1 MIKTINISLAR
12 WQQLFSWAL
21 LLLSVVVLLLAYPLL
36 QKGFVLETDL
46 QSLFPQDRHNPL
58 VNKINERLYRQF
70 GNKILVAVQAAEME
84 QVNAAAEVVAS
95 AINTNAQ
102 LQVSA
107 PSAQLELAAQQHEL
121 LQRYRY
127 QLLTPAQQQLIN
139 TQTQD
144 LLEQAQAALFGF
156 SLGGSG
162 LSPLQDPLNL
172 SPAYLQQLQ
181 PALKGEFI
189 NDRLV
194 ISNSDGHLI
203 LFALNLHGE
212 AFNLQLQAQMNSW
225 LQNLRNQLASNPQT
239 SATQVL
245 VSGAVFHAAEASA
258 NAQRE
263 MSIIGGGSSLGV
275 LLLFLLAFRRIKP
288 LLVSVLSIAYGCLVA
303 MVINHFLFGK
313 IHLMTLVFGAS
324 LIGVAVDYSLHYL
337 CKHQDLLCKHQ
348 DLSRAVPDA
357 HLRGKRVL
365 EKLLPALSLSLIT
378 SVLGY
383 SSLLSTPLPGL
394 QQIALFSMMGL
405 AGSWLFLVVTY
416 PLLIRQPL
424 PQPVAIIDRCAAAVW
439 LFWVRMRGVPA
450 RLIALGVAMLIV
462 WGVVSVQLSSD
473 VRALYKPSAQLLA
486 AEQRLQGALQ
496 GVAPNQY
503 FLLRAKTAE
512 ELLQSEERFRRE
524 HLDGLV
530 TAGALSGYIATS
542 SIVPSLHQQ
551 AVNYALLQPLYRAE
565 GLVGQFMQ
573 SAGFDA
579 QAIVQAEQDFSAAA
593 PQHLLVD
600 DWLKV
605 ARPDQ
610 GLLWMGQLE
619 GDYVSI
625 VGLRGVADVQALS
638 AAANNHS
645 VVWVDRVAGMS
656 QLLQSLMNSAA
667 LLLLLAYLVLLPL
680 LWIYYR
686 RAQALLLI
694 FVPLLATLTTL
705 SLLSI
710 SGVAINVF
718 HVFGCYLI
726 LGLGMDYAIFSFAEG
741 TQDQVTRR
749 AIWLSALTS
758 SLSFGLLALSS
769 TPMVSAFGIT
779 LLLGCCFN
787 LVYAPLVGRLQAGRL
802 HKSSVSAREA

>member
-1 MIKTINISLAR
+1 MRTTIKISLAR
-12 WQQLFSWAL
+12 WQLLFKYMFVLVSLAAL
-21 LLLSVVVLLLAYPLL
+21 LLSYPLL
-36 QKGFVLETDL
+36 KNGFVLETNL
-46 QSLFPQDRHNPL
+46 QSLFPRDSHNQL
-58 VNKINERLYRQF
+58 VNKVNDRLYQEF
-70 GNKILVAVQAAEME
+70 GNKILVAIQAPEME
-84 QVNAAAEVVAS
+84 QVNIAAELVAAAIA
-95 AINTNAQ
+95 ANPQ

-107 PSAQLELAAQQHEL
+107 VNEQMELAAQQHKL

-127 QLLTPAQQQLIN
+127 QLLTPTQQQLIKN
-139 TQTQD
+139 QPQD
-144 LLEQAQAALFGF
+144 LLAQAQTALFGF
-156 SLGGSG
+156 SLGGG
-162 LSPLQDPLNL
+162 ALSPLQDPLNL
-172 SPAYLQQLQ
+172 SPGYLQQLQ
-181 PALKGEFI
+181 PAIKGEFI

-194 ISNSDGHLI
+194 VSNSDGHLI
-203 LFALNLHGE
+203 LFALNLNGE
-212 AFNLQLQAQMNSW
+212 SFNLQLQAQMNNW
-225 LQNLRNQLASNPQT
+225 LQKLRDQLAENPKT

-288 LLVSVLSIAYGCLVA
+288 LLVSLSSIVYGCLVA
-303 MVINHFLFGK
+303 LVINHFLFGK

-337 CKHQDLLCKHQ
+337 SKHQDLCKCP
-348 DLSRAVPDA
+348 DLSRAVPAA
-357 HLRGKRVL
+357 HPRGKRVL
-365 EKLLPALSLSLIT
+365 EILLPALSLSLIT

-416 PLLIRQPL
+416 PLLVRQPL
-424 PQPVAIIDRCAAAVW
+424 PQPFAIIDRCAAAVW
-439 LFWVRMRGVPA
+439 LFWARMRGVPTRIFA
-450 RLIALGVAMLIV
+450 LSIATLILCGVT
-462 WGVVSVQLSSD
+462 SVKLSSD
-473 VRALYKPSAQLLA
+473 VRTLYKPSAQLLA
-486 AEQRLQGALQ
+486 SEQRLQRALQ

-512 ELLQSEERFRRE
+512 QLLQTEERFRRE
-524 HLDGLV
+524 HLDALV
-530 TAGALSGYIATS
+530 AAGALSDYIATS
-542 SIVPSLHQQ
+542 SLVPSLLQQ
-551 AVNYALLQPLYRAE
+551 HANYALLQQQLYRPE
-565 GLVGQFMQ
+565 GLVSQFMQ

-579 QAIVQAEQDFSAAA
+579 QAVAQAEQEFSAAA

-619 GDYVSI
+619 GNYVSI
-625 VGLRGVADVQALS
+625 IGLRGVADVQALS
-638 AAANNHS
+638 AAANSDS
-645 VVWVDRVAGMS
+645 VVWIDRVASMS
-656 QLLQSLMNSAA
+656 QLLQALMNSAS
-667 LLLLLAYLVLLPL
+667 LLLVLAYLVLLPL

-694 FVPLLATLTTL
+694 FVPLLATMTTL

-718 HVFGCYLI
+718 HLFGCYLI

-749 AIWLSALTS
+749 AIWLSAVTS

-779 LLLGCCFN
+779 LLLGCCCN
-787 LVYAPLVGRLQAGRL
+787 LFYAPLVGQ
-802 HKSSVSAREA
+802 

>member
-1 MIKTINISLAR
+1 MITTIKISLAR
-12 WQQLFSWAL
+12 WQQLFTGAL
-21 LLLSVVVLLLAYPLL
+21 VLLSFAVLLLAYPLFT
-36 QKGFVLETDL
+36 KGFVLETDL
-46 QSLFPQDRHNPL
+46 QSLFPQERHNPL
-58 VNKINERLYRQF
+58 VNKVNERLYREF

-84 QVNAAAEVVAS
+84 QVNAAAELVAG
-95 AINTNAQ
+95 AINTNQ
-102 LQVSA
+102 LLQISA
-107 PSAQLELAAQQHEL
+107 PNTQLELAAQQHEL

-127 QLLTPAQQQLIN
+127 QLLTPAQQHLIKN
-139 TQTQD
+139 QPQD
-144 LLEQAQAALFGF
+144 LLTQAQAALFGF
-156 SLGGSG
+156 SLGGSA

-181 PALKGEFI
+181 PAIKGEFI

-194 ISNSDGHLI
+194 VSNNDGHLI
-203 LFALNLHGE
+203 LFALNLQGE
-212 AFNLQLQAQMNSW
+212 SFNLQLQAQMNSW
-225 LQNLRNQLASNPQT
+225 LHSLRDQLASNPQT
-239 SATQVL
+239 SAAQVL

-275 LLLFLLAFRRIKP
+275 LLLFILAFRRVKP
-288 LLVSVLSIAYGCLVA
+288 LLVSVSSIVYGCLVA
-303 MVINHFLFGK
+303 LVINHFLFGK

-337 CKHQDLLCKHQ
+337 CKYQDLCKSS
-348 DLSRAVPDA
+348 DLSRATSDG
-357 HLRGKRVL
+357 HQRGKRVL
-365 EKLLPALSLSLIT
+365 EILLPALSLSLIT

-394 QQIALFSMMGL
+394 QQIAFFSMMGL
-405 AGSWLFLVVTY
+405 VGSWLFLVVTY
-416 PLLIRQPL
+416 PLLVRQPL
-424 PQPVAIIDRCAAAVW
+424 PQPFAIIDRCAAAVW

-450 RLIALGVAMLIV
+450 RIIAVGLAMLIV
-462 WGVVSVQLSSD
+462 GGVVSVQLSSD
-473 VRALYKPSAQLLA
+473 VRTLYKPSAQLLA
-486 AEQRLQGALQ
+486 SEQRLQRALQ

-503 FLLRAKTAE
+503 FLLRAETAE
-512 ELLQSEERFRRE
+512 HLLQVEEDFRRE
-524 HLDGLV
+524 HLDALV
-530 TAGALSGYIATS
+530 AAGALSGYIATS
-542 SIVPSLHQQ
+542 SLVPSLQQQ
-551 AVNYALLQPLYRAE
+551 AANYLLQQQQLYRPE
-565 GLVGQFMQ
+565 GLVSQFMQ

-579 QAIVQAEQDFSAAA
+579 QATAQAEQEFSAAA
-593 PQHLLVD
+593 QQYLLVD

-625 VGLRGVADVQALS
+625 IGLRGVADVQALS
-638 AAANNHS
+638 AAANSNS
-645 VVWVDRVAGMS
+645 VVWIDRVASMS
-656 QLLQSLMNSAA
+656 QLLQALMNSAA
-667 LLLLLAYLVLLPL
+667 WLLLLAYLVLLPL

-718 HVFGCYLI
+718 HLFGCYLI

-749 AIWLSALTS
+749 AIWLSAVTS

-787 LVYAPLVGRLQAGRL
+787 LFYAPLIGRLN
-802 HKSSVSAREA
+802 KNSVTAREAK

>member
-58 VNKINERLYRQF
+58 VNKINERLYREF
-70 GNKILVAVQAAEME
+70 GNKLLVAVQAADME
-84 QVNAAAEVVAS
+84 QASAAAELVDV
-95 AINTNAQ
+95 AINTNPQ
-102 LQVSA
+102 LQISA
-107 PSAQLELAAQQHEL
+107 PNAQMELAAHQREL

-181 PALKGEFI
+181 PAVKGEFI

-203 LFALNLHGE
+203 LFVLNLHGE
-212 AFNLQLQAQMNSW
+212 AFNLQLQAQMSSW
-225 LQNLRNQLASNPQT
+225 LLNLRNQLASNPQT

-303 MVINHFLFGK
+303 LVINHFLFGK

-324 LIGVAVDYSLHYL
+324 LIGVAVDYSLHY
-337 CKHQDLLCKHQ
+337 LCKHQ

-439 LFWVRMRGVPA
+439 LFWARMRGVPA
-450 RLIALGVAMLIV
+450 RLIAVGLATLIV
-462 WGVVSVQLSSD
+462 VGIVSVQLSSD
-473 VRALYKPSAQLLA
+473 VRTLYKPSAQLLA
-486 AEQRLQGALQ
+486 SEQRLQRALQ

-530 TAGALSGYIATS
+530 AAGALTGYIATS
-542 SIVPSLHQQ
+542 SIVPSLQQQ

-667 LLLLLAYLVLLPL
+667 LLLLLAYLVLLLL

-686 RAQALLLI
+686 RAHALLLI

-787 LVYAPLVGRLQAGRL
+787 LFYAPLIGRL
-802 HKSSVSAREA
+802 HKISVSGGKPNERQ

>member
-1 MIKTINISLAR
+1 MITTIKISLPR
-12 WQQLFSWAL
+12 WQQLFKWAL
-21 LLLSVVVLLLAYPLL
+21 LLLSLAVLLLSYPLL

-46 QSLFPQDRHNPL
+46 QSLFPQERHNPL
-58 VNKINERLYRQF
+58 VNKVNERLYREF

-84 QVNAAAEVVAS
+84 QVNAAAELVAS
-95 AINTNAQ
+95 AINANPQ

-107 PSAQLELAAQQHEL
+107 PGAQLELVAQQHEL

-127 QLLTPAQQQLIN
+127 QLLTSAQQHLIKN
-139 TQTQD
+139 QSQD
-144 LLEQAQAALFGF
+144 LLAQAQAALFGF
-156 SLGGSG
+156 SLGSSG

-181 PALKGEFI
+181 PAIKGEMI
-189 NDRLV
+189 NDRLMV
-194 ISNSDGHLI
+194 SNSDGHLI

-212 AFNLQLQAQMNSW
+212 SFNLQLQAQMNSW
-225 LQNLRNQLASNPQT
+225 LQNLRNQLAENPKT

-263 MSIIGGGSSLGV
+263 MSIIGGGSGLGV

-288 LLVSVLSIAYGCLVA
+288 LLLSLLSIGYGCLVA
-303 MVINHFLFGK
+303 LVINHFLFGK

-337 CKHQDLLCKHQ
+337 CKYQDLCKPS
-348 DLSRAVPDA
+348 DLSHATPDTPR
-357 HLRGKRVL
+357 RGRRVL
-365 EKLLPALSLSLIT
+365 QALLPALSLSLIT

-416 PLLIRQPL
+416 PLLVRQSL
-424 PQPVAIIDRCAAAVW
+424 PQPLVIIDRCAAAVW
-439 LFWVRMRGVPA
+439 LFWQRVRGVPA
-450 RLIALGVAMLIV
+450 RIIAIGIATLIMG
-462 WGVVSVQLSSD
+462 GVVSVQLSSD
-473 VRALYKPSAQLLA
+473 VRTLYKPSAQLLA
-486 AEQRLQGALQ
+486 SEQQLQRALQ

-503 FLLRAKTAE
+503 FLLRAKTDE
-512 ELLQSEERFRRE
+512 ELLQTEERFRRE
-524 HLDGLV
+524 HLDSLV
-530 TAGALSGYIATS
+530 AAGALSGYVAIS
-542 SIVPSLHQQ
+542 SIVPSLQQ
-551 AVNYALLQPLYRAE
+551 QNANYALLQQQLYRPE

-579 QAIVQAEQDFSAAA
+579 QAIAQAVLEFSAAEQ
-593 PQHLLVD
+593 QHLLVD
-600 DWLKV
+600 DWLAV

-619 GDYVSI
+619 GDYVSVI
-625 VGLRGVADVQALS
+625 GLRGVVDVQALS
-638 AAANNHS
+638 AAANGNS
-645 VVWVDRVAGMS
+645 VVWIDRVASMS
-656 QLLQSLMNSAA
+656 QLLQALMNSAA

-718 HVFGCYLI
+718 HLFGCYLI

-749 AIWLSALTS
+749 AIWLSAVTS

-787 LVYAPLVGRLQAGRL
+787 LFYAPLIGRLN
-802 HKSSVSAREA
+802 KSSVTAREAK